1 MVALRQLPVA
11 RALRHRRQ
19 AGREQ
24 TGRHC
29 LSHQPVAIMATSTI
43 ASLHTLL
50 FPDLDREAPARSDE
64 SIFQSARR
72 NGVRIVGACGGRGTC
87 GTCVVH
93 IVEGEVEL
101 MHADD
106 AAISGERSAKKWV
119 RACQMR
125 ARSDCTVEIAPRS
138 LAPVV
143 RSEVQSG
150 EHEVLPLDPLV
161 TSHDITLIEASLDD
175 PRADAERL
183 AAALPVPFEHI
194 DIAAARE
201 LSPLLR
207 KSHWAL
213 RVRQRGSELIGFAP
227 TGSPTLGLAV
237 DLGTTNAAAFLVDL
251 QSGVR
256 LASLGIEN
264 PQVAWGADLIS
275 RINYAIQ
282 QSGGAEEL
290 RRAAVTAIN
299 ALAHDLCHAVGARS
313 EHIVDVVICG
323 NTAMHHL
330 LLGLPVSQLGRA
342 PFVAAVRD
350 GLDIKA
356 RDLGLAVCPGAYVHI
371 AANVGGFVGGDHVT
385 ALLATEERWRKATTS
400 LVMDIGTNTEIS
412 LIHRGEI
419 LSASCPSGPALE
431 GGHISCGM
439 RAAEGAI
446 ERVSTQDGR
455 ITVQVIGGSEP
466 VGLCGSGV
474 LDALATLHRAGIVD
488 ARGRI
493 TAQHPDVTTVDG
505 KRAAQLAPGVHFTQD
520 DVRAVQLA
528 KAAIRT
534 GVELLLRKVQLT
546 ENDIEHFIIA
556 GAFGAYIDV
565 KSGIAIGL
573 FPDLPSERFVQVGN
587 AAGIGVRQM
596 LASRTAR
603 TRASELAAACRYV
616 ELSAIPEFQKVFLQN
631 IGFTNATSTKATP

>member
-1 MVALRQLPVA
+1 
-11 RALRHRRQ
+11 
-19 AGREQ
+19 
-24 TGRHC
+24 
-29 LSHQPVAIMATSTI
+29 MATPALT
-43 ASLHTLL
+43 ALHTLL
-50 FPDLDREAPARSDE
+50 FPELDRQIQARADE

-87 GTCVVH
+87 GTCVVR
-93 IVEGEVEL
+93 IVDGRAERMQAGTD
-101 MHADD
+101 ADL
-106 AAISGERSAKKWV
+106 AENNGKKWL

-125 ARSDCTVEIAPRS
+125 ALEDCTIGVAPRS

-143 RSEVQSG
+143 RAEVDDG
-150 EHEVLPLDPLV
+150 AREVLALDPM
-161 TSHDITLIEASLDD
+161 TASHDLTVAEATLAD
-175 PRADAERL
+175 PRADADRL
-183 AAALPVPFEHI
+183 LAALPDSAHPIEQI
-194 DIAAARE
+194 DVAAARQ
-201 LSPLLR
+201 LPQLLR
-207 KSHWAL
+207 KQRWAL
-213 RVRQRGSELIGFAP
+213 RVRRRGAELIGFAP
-227 TGSPTLGLAV
+227 TGSSTLGLAV

-251 QSGVR
+251 ESGVR

-282 QSGGAEEL
+282 NEQGDEEL
-290 RRAAVTAIN
+290 RQAAITALN

-313 EHIVDVVICG
+313 EDIVDVVICG

-330 LLGLPVSQLGRA
+330 LLGLPVHQLGRA

-350 GLDIKA
+350 GMDLKA
-356 RDLGLAVCPGAYVHI
+356 RDLGLKVCPGAWVHVV
-371 AANVGGFVGGDHVT
+371 ANVGGFVGGDHVT
-385 ALLATEERWRKATTS
+385 ALLATEARWRNATTS

-431 GGHISCGM
+431 GGHIACGM

-446 ERVSTQDGR
+446 ERVGLSDGR
-455 ITVQVIGGSEP
+455 ITVQVIGGGEP

-474 LDALATLHRAGIVD
+474 LDALATLYRAGIVD

-493 TAQHPDVTTVDG
+493 TATHPDVIAVNG
-505 KRAAQLAPGVHFTQD
+505 KRAAQLAPGVHFSQD

-534 GVELLLRKVQLT
+534 GVELLCAKAGLR
-546 ENDIEHFIIA
+546 ESDIEHFIIA

-565 KSGIAIGL
+565 HSGIAIGL
-573 FPDLPSERFVQVGN
+573 FPDLPAPRFKQVGN
-587 AAGIGVRQM
+587 AAGVGVRQM
-596 LASRTAR
+596 LASRQAR
-603 TRASELAAACRYV
+603 ARAGELASICRYV
-616 ELSAIPEFQKVFLQN
+616 ELSSIPEFQKVFLQH
-631 IGFTNATSTKATP
+631 IGFPPNASTRTPS